1 VVAATSIVSTCDE
14 HSSDKDGKAP
24 GVTHPRNVT
33 RAALAAQC
41 PMSRNPSGHGRTPK
55 PLELPMDDELTI
67 DALTAGWSIAQR
79 KRGHRHST
87 DDLLT
92 GWYAAEIVPRARR
105 ILDLGSGIGGVGLVA
120 LWRCPDAT
128 LVAVEAQEISYALL
142 VSNIERNGLAARVQ
156 AIHGDL
162 RDVRLGTTF
171 DLVTG
176 SPPYWDVKDGV
187 VPADSQKAHARFEL
201 RGDVRDYA
209 RAARDALAPGGR
221 FVFCFPTV
229 QRARAEAACAAAD
242 LALIRSRDVIPR
254 AGAAPL
260 FTLFACRRAEDP
272 DVQYVRDPQHV
283 VRDEHGVPTA
293 MHAAA
298 RAALGFAR

>member
-1 VVAATSIVSTCDE
+1 M
-14 HSSDKDGKAP
+14 H
-24 GVTHPRNVT
+24 
-33 RAALAAQC
+33 
-41 PMSRNPSGHGRTPK
+41 
-55 PLELPMDDELTI
+55 DELTF
-67 DALTAGWSIAQR
+67 DALTSGWTIAQR
-79 KRGHRHST
+79 RKGHRHST

-92 GWYAAEIVPRARR
+92 GWYAAEIQPGARR
-105 ILDLGSGIGGVGLVA
+105 ILDLGSGIGSVGLIA
-120 LWRCPDAT
+120 LWRSPLAT
-128 LVAVEAQEISYALL
+128 LTAIEAQDISFALL
-142 VSNIERNGLAARVQ
+142 GENIARNGLASRVC

-162 RDVRLGTTF
+162 RDVRLAERF

-176 SPPYWDVKDGV
+176 SPPYWDVSEGI

-209 RAARDALAPGGR
+209 IAARAALAEHGR

-272 DVQYVRDPQHV
+272 EVQYMHEPPHV

-298 RAALGFAR
+298 RAALGFGR